1 MRFLGWAENA
11 REVDMD
17 MKEMVQRVKDKK
29 PLYGV
34 SRLDPYMQGV
44 MARTST
50 YSVLMIHAFP
60 MVNLVN
66 HNHVSYPDKGGGNG
80 GWG

>member
-1 MRFLGWAENA
+1 MGVVRFLGWAENA

-29 PLYGV
+29 PLYGT

-60 MVNLVN
+60 MMNVVN
-66 HNHVSYPDKGGGNG
+66 HNHVSVLGG
-80 GWG
+80 